1 MMRFTVCAALA
12 ALLIPGVVAAQQITL
27 VDTTIDHTTSST
39 VYTALPA
46 GLPTDLTAPTNYAGG
61 TVHHRVMVTATPGAA
76 TTSYQF
82 CVLQT
87 DRMPENRACSDYA
100 DLQFNAVGTQTA
112 SQSLATFTQSANL
125 DFAAGLLEFALVIL
139 DADGNA
145 IADSDANHMP
155 LTATYQAVLVAE
167 GATFQGFPGE
177 MPTTVANPTFSPGTG
192 SYANSV
198 RVTLASA
205 TADANIFY
213 TVDGSDP
220 NMSSTAYT
228 APFTLN
234 TTTTVRAR
242 AYKDALTPSAITSA
256 TYTITESTNGLTGR
270 YYDGRNFSTL
280 THTRVDPQIDFSW
293 ASGETPTPD
302 TTATFS
308 ALWTGTLTPRY
319 SEQFT
324 FTTRADDGV
333 RLWVNGQLVIDN
345 WVDQGPTTRTGT
357 ISLQADREYEVWME
371 YYNGG
376 GAGVISLSWASASQ
390 AEEIIPETALKPNAP
405 ATPATVTLLMNEQ
418 FESIAETTSEP
429 IVLEVRRRGAL
440 DASVR
445 VNLNYGGTA
454 VRGEDFDGPAN
465 VDIAAGQL
473 FARIEL
479 TPILDGVAEGEETIE
494 VSIADG
500 AGYVV
505 GMPSQQ
511 QITILDFDVNTFN
524 IAGTINYTGTTSG
537 KIFVEAFT
545 DEMQEFEKR
554 RVVLVDPGPFAILD
568 VEEGDYNIVAFIDTN
583 DNERLDEDEI
593 WTMLE
598 NKVAIPP
605 SVTDIT
611 LTLSDE
617 PVDAPTGGGSGSDG
631 GCASTHA
638 TPSALLLLM
647 LGFFVRRRVRFAA

>member
-12 ALLIPGVVAAQQITL
+12 VLLLPGVVAAQQITL
-27 VDTTIDHTTSST
+27 VDATINHTTSST
-39 VYTALPA
+39 VYRALPGGFPA
-46 GLPTDLTAPTNYAGG
+46 DLTAPVDYAGG
-61 TVHHRVMVTATPGAA
+61 TLHHRVMVTATPGAA

-82 CVLQT
+82 CMLQT
-87 DRMPENRACSDYA
+87 DRMPENRACSDYT
-100 DLQFNAVGTQTA
+100 DLQFNAVGTQTSSQTLA
-112 SQSLATFTQSANL
+112 SFSQAANL
-125 DFAAGLLEFALVIL
+125 DLTAGLLEFALVIL

-155 LTATYQAVLVAE
+155 LTATYQAVLVAN

-177 MPTTVANPTFSPGTG
+177 MPTTVANPTFSPAAG

-198 RVTLASA
+198 RVTLAST

-228 APFTLN
+228 APFTLT

-256 TYTITESTNGLTGR
+256 TYTITEATSGLTGR
-270 YYDGRNFSTL
+270 YYNGRSFATL
-280 THTRVDPQIDFSW
+280 THTRVDPRIEFSW

-333 RLWVNGQLVIDN
+333 RLWVNGQLLIDN
-345 WVDQGPTTRTGT
+345 WVDQGATTRTGM

-376 GAGVISLSWASASQ
+376 GAGEISLSWASPSQ
-390 AEEIIPETALKPNAP
+390 AEEIIPESALKPNAP
-405 ATPATVTLLMNEQ
+405 ATPATVTLLMDAQ
-418 FESIAETTSEP
+418 FDEIAETTTQP
-429 IVLEVRRRGAL
+429 VVLEVRRRGAL

-445 VNLNYGGTA
+445 VNISYSGSA
-454 VRGEDFDGPAN
+454 VRGEDFDGPTT
-465 VDIAAGQL
+465 VDIPAGQL

-479 TPILDGVAEGEETIE
+479 TPILDGVAEGEENIV
-494 VSIADG
+494 VSIAEG
-500 AGYVV
+500 SGYVV
-505 GMPSQQ
+505 GQPSEQE
-511 QITILDFDVNTFN
+511 IAILDFDVNTFN
-524 IAGTINYTGTTSG
+524 IAGTINYAGTTSG

-545 DEMQEFEKR
+545 DEMEEFEKR

-593 WTMLE
+593 WTMME
-598 NKVAIPP
+598 GKVAIPP

-617 PVDAPTGGGSGSDG
+617 PMAPPTGGGSSSDG
-631 GCASTHA
+631 GCSSTRA
-638 TPSALLLLM
+638 TPSTMLLFV
-647 LGFFVRRRVRFAA
+647 LGFFVTRRMRRR